1 MIGDAVVEVWWSS
14 KSVEEVGS
22 SRPADLGAKAQLLD
36 EPMSVSQLGLQRR
49 HLLSAVVVAAIVVVV
64 VVAEEIG
71 VGVAVSVSCGVAVS
85 SLERRSGSAELGR
98 HCCATRAA
106 EAGLRSCRVA
116 AVAAAV
122 LVWCSQPRIIVI
134 VIIRVVLVLVVVV
147 VVGMVVGSVDGIV

>member
-1 MIGDAVVEVWWSS
+1 MSSWRWSS

-49 HLLSAVVVAAIVVVV
+49 HLLSAVDVAAIIVAVV

-106 EAGLRSCRVA
+106 EAGLRSCRVVA
-116 AVAAAV
+116 ASAAAV
-122 LVWCSQPRIIVI
+122 LVWCSQPRIIVFM
-134 VIIRVVLVLVVVV
+134 IIRVVALLLVVVV
-147 VVGMVVGSVDGIV
+147 VVGMVGSVDGIV

>member
-1 MIGDAVVEVWWSS
+1 MSSWRWSS

-49 HLLSAVVVAAIVVVV
+49 HLLSAVDVAAIIVAVV

-106 EAGLRSCRVA
+106 EAGLRSCRVVA
-116 AVAAAV
+116 AAAV
-122 LVWCSQPRIIVI
+122 LVWCSKPRIII
-134 VIIRVVLVLVVVV
+134 FVIIRVALLLVVV
-147 VVGMVVGSVDGIV
+147 VVGMVVGSVDGVV

>member
-1 MIGDAVVEVWWSS
+1 M
-14 KSVEEVGS
+14 EEVGS

-49 HLLSAVVVAAIVVVV
+49 HLLSAVDVAVIVVVFV

-71 VGVAVSVSCGVAVS
+71 VRVAVSVSCGVAVS

-106 EAGLRSCRVA
+106 EACLRSCRVV
-116 AVAAAV
+116 AVAV
-122 LVWCSQPRIIVI
+122 LVWCSQPRIIV
-134 VIIRVVLVLVVVV
+134 VMIIRVVLLLLVV

>member
-1 MIGDAVVEVWWSS
+1 MSSWRWSS

-49 HLLSAVVVAAIVVVV
+49 HLLSAVDVAVIVVVFV

-71 VGVAVSVSCGVAVS
+71 VRVAVSVSCGVAVS

>member
-1 MIGDAVVEVWWSS
+1 
-14 KSVEEVGS
+14 
-22 SRPADLGAKAQLLD
+22 
-36 EPMSVSQLGLQRR
+36 MSVSQLGLQRR
-49 HLLSAVVVAAIVVVV
+49 HLLSAVDVAAIIVAVV

-71 VGVAVSVSCGVAVS
+71 VGVAVWVSCGVAVS

-106 EAGLRSCRVA
+106 EACLRSCRVV
-116 AVAAAV
+116 AVAAVAV

-134 VIIRVVLVLVVVV
+134 MIIRVVALLLLVV